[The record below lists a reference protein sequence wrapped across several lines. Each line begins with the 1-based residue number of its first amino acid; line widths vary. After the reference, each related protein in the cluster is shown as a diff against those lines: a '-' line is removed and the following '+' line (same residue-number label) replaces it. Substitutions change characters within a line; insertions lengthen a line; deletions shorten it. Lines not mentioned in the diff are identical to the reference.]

1 MRTFKADL
9 HIHSILSPCACLEM
23 SPKNIVSKALENHLD
38 IIGIT
43 DHNSTRQCNIIAK
56 EADKTGLT
64 VYMGV
69 EITTQ
74 EEIHCL
80 AYFSNPGDLN
90 DFQAVLD
97 NHLPDMKNDPSLF
110 GYQVVVDED
119 ENIVYTEDKLL
130 INALNLGIEKIEALV
145 HNHNGI
151 FIPAHINK
159 PKNSII
165 SQLGF
170 IPDSLNADAFEI
182 TKHGIEFNDFMM
194 NEKIAGNTAF
204 IKNSDAHY
212 PEEIGK
218 SFTEFEME
226 STDFS
231 EFRLAL
237 KNLMGRKVVSA

>member
-9 HIHSILSPCACLEM
+9 HIHTILSPCASLDM
-23 SPKNIVSKALENHLD
+23 SPKNIVRTAIEKNLD

-43 DHNSTRQCNIIAK
+43 DHNSTRQCEIVAK
-56 EADKTGLT
+56 EAGKRGLT
-64 VYMGV
+64 VYQGV

-80 AYFSNPGDLN
+80 AFFSNPNDLN
-90 DFQAVLD
+90 SFQAILD
-97 NHLPDMKNDPSLF
+97 EHLPCIKNNPSLF

-119 ENIVYTEDKLL
+119 ENVVFEEERLL
-130 INALNLGIEKIEALV
+130 INAIGLGIEKIESLV
-145 HNHNGI
+145 HQLNGV

-159 PKNSII
+159 SKNSVI

-170 IPDSLNADAFEI
+170 IPPSLKADAFEI
-182 TKHGIEFNDFMM
+182 TKHITEIDNYKKANQLTDSSV
-194 NEKIAGNTAF
+194 I
-204 IKNSDAHY
+204 IRNSDAHL
-212 PEEIGK
+212 PQEIGQSTSK
-218 SFTEFEME
+218 FEME

-237 KNLMGRKVVSA
+237 KNQLGRKVVLQ